1 MFVRKADRAG
11 NRRYRG
17 VWLAALAALAH
28 LWMPVL
34 HAQHAGLSEP
44 LIPAHLHGEPC
55 LAGEPDRSADD
66 GAGGFDPHRLM
77 DCECLTCKVMHT
89 GASPGF
95 IALDIPEGA
104 AEPLPPPGYAVASAA
119 PVFAR
124 PPARAP
130 PSIRVL

>member
-1 MFVRKADRAG
+1 MSVRKADRAG

-34 HAQHAGLSEP
+34 HAQHAGPSEP
-44 LIPAHLHGEPC
+44 LIPAHLHGVLC
-55 LAGEPDRSADD
+55 LAAEPGRFADD
-66 GAGGFDPHRLM
+66 GAEGFDPHRLM

-89 GASPGF
+89 GAPPGF
-95 IALDIPEGA
+95 IAMELPEGA
-104 AEPLPPPGYAVASAA
+104 VEPLPPPGYAAASAA

-130 PSIRVL
+130 PSNRFL